1 MGNVTGSEARKLLSM
16 VNAEMFSC
24 QKIFTIVS
32 AEIFSCE
39 KISALSGDIQK
50 ECTKSWCREIYFE
63 ELKKLRNKLTYI
75 ICQSKEKGEVEE

>member
-1 MGNVTGSEARKLLSM
+1 MGNVTGSEARQLLSM
-16 VNAEMFSC
+16 VNAEIFSC
-24 QKIFTIVS
+24 QKIFT
-32 AEIFSCE
+32 
-39 KISALSGDIQK
+39 LSGDIQK